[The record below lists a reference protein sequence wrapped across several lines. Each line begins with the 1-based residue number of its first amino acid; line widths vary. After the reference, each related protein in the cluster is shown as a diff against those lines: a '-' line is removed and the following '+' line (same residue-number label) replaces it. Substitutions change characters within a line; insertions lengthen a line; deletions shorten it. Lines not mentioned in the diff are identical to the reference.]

1 MILDPSEFTPFM
13 SFNAAGVTTGD
24 TFNSWRKKCNGVIQ
38 LFNNINAASDTI
50 TLNLGTGVLDI
61 KNDGVKT
68 FHIDSLAVTSGK
80 LAAGAVT
87 ESKVAANAVTESKVA
102 AGAISTSKVVNLAI
116 TADKLA
122 SNAVT
127 ESKVAAGAISTS
139 KVVNLAITADKLASN
154 AVTESKVAANAV
166 TESKVADN
174 AISTDKV
181 VNLAITA
188 DKLASNAVTES
199 KVAANAVT
207 TNKVA
212 NLAITA
218 DKLSSNSVI
227 TSKIANGAVTAA
239 KLSGAQ
245 GGSAP
250 VFGARLYVSFDGSLG
265 AVIDGEF
272 RCSTFVGGNILNVI
286 RIDTG
291 IFEIRFFTNMQ
302 NNAYSVVA
310 TASSDPNDNTT
321 TVRVVNRLISSVRV
335 RTRKDGVGLYNP
347 EYVSVVIFQ

>member
-87 ESKVAANAVTESKVA
+87 ESKVAA
-102 AGAISTSKVVNLAI
+102 
-116 TADKLA
+116 
-122 SNAVT
+122 NAVT

>member
-102 AGAISTSKVVNLAI
+102 AGAISTS
-116 TADKLA
+116 
-122 SNAVT
+122 
-127 ESKVAAGAISTS
+127 
-139 KVVNLAITADKLASN
+139 
-154 AVTESKVAANAV
+154 
-166 TESKVADN
+166 
-174 AISTDKV
+174 KV